1 MLRSKAKSFT
11 FSTTLVAALVAT
23 TAWTSPDGA
32 DRGGTVMSGTM
43 QTYRTTAADT
53 LEKIAMRFD
62 LGYVE
67 LLSANPGVDPWMPG
81 IGVEIT
87 LPTARIPPKA
97 PHKGIVINISEM
109 RLYYFGADGALVHS
123 YPIGIGRDGWDTP
136 LGTTR
141 IVAKKAH
148 PTWYP
153 PASIRA
159 EKPELPRGVPPGPDN
174 RSEARRVGEE
184 GVRTCSTRGW

>member
-1 MLRSKAKSFT
+1 
-11 FSTTLVAALVAT
+11 
-23 TAWTSPDGA
+23 
-32 DRGGTVMSGTM
+32 M

-87 LPTARIPPKA
+87 LPTARIPPRA

-123 YPIGIGRDGWDTP
+123 
-136 LGTTR
+136 
-141 IVAKKAH
+141 
-148 PTWYP
+148 
-153 PASIRA
+153 
-159 EKPELPRGVPPGPDN
+159 
-174 RSEARRVGEE
+174 RSEEHTSELQSLMRISYAVF
-184 GVRTCSTRGW
+184 CL